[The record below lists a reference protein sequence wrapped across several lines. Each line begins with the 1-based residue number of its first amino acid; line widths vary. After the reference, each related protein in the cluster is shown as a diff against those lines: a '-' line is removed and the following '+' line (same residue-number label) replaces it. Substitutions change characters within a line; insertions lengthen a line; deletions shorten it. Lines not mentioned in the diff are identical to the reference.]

1 MHRLA
6 IVAAALTVALVL
18 ADPASAASNK
28 GPSPFAAQIKEL
40 HDVKVLLEMANHD
53 YKGHRAEAVKHIGH
67 AIHALEMGHKHHHGK
82 GAKGKG
88 EPQAL
93 SDAQLKESIK
103 VLNGVLAQLSGA
115 SGAPAT
121 KGAVHVVNA
130 IKELEVALT
139 IK

>member
-53 YKGHRAEAVKHIGH
+53 YKGHRAKAVEALDAVVDQLDK
-67 AIHALEMGHKHHHGK
+67 ALKFARG
-82 GAKGKG
+82 
-88 EPQAL
+88 
-93 SDAQLKESIK
+93 
-103 VLNGVLAQLSGA
+103 
-115 SGAPAT
+115 
-121 KGAVHVVNA
+121 
-130 IKELEVALT
+130 
-139 IK
+139 